1 METVDC
7 FDLLDLVLNDDDDIQ
22 DDYCKLYK
30 FFMKSLKKSTK
41 LKAKFK
47 KVELEKDELIAKLNE
62 ANNLNEN
69 LKNQFSSQVDK
80 IKSLEE
86 QLVESKTEVETLT
99 SVKLVVE
106 PNSKEK
112 YFYIPLF
119 KRNNKE
125 LNANIARIDK
135 VIKSD
140 FDAEVSKPM
149 PKTRPKIG
157 RAHV

>member
-22 DDYCKLYK
+22 DAYCKLYK
-30 FFMKSLKKSTK
+30 FCMKSLKSSIK
-41 LKAKFK
+41 LKTKFK
-47 KVELEKDELIAKLNE
+47 KVKLEKDELIAKLGE
-62 ANNLNEN
+62 ANNLNEK
-69 LKNQFSSQVDK
+69 LKNQFLSQVDK

-86 QLVESKTEVETLT
+86 QLVESKTEVEEIT
-99 SVKLVVE
+99 SAKLVIE

-112 YFYIPLF
+112 DFYIPPF

-125 LNANIARIDK
+125 LKANITRIDK

-140 FDAEVSKPM
+140 FDAEVSKPT
-149 PKTRPKIG
+149 P
-157 RAHV
+157 